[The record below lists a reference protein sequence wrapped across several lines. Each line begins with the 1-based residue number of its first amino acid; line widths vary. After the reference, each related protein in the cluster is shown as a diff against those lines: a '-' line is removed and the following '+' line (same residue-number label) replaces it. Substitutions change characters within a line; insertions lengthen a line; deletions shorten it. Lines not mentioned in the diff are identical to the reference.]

1 MDLASVNVTMFI
13 NSKRSQGYEDEL
25 WFSEALDEAC
35 GGPVLWFSILG
46 TILPFL
52 YVILIISMTCVAKK
66 RAIENININV
76 YYLII

>member
-25 WFSEALDEAC
+25 WFSEALEEAC
-35 GGPVLWFSILG
+35 VGPVLWFSLLG

-52 YVILIISMTCVAKK
+52 YVIIIICLACVAKK
-66 RAIENININV
+66 RESDT
-76 YYLII
+76 